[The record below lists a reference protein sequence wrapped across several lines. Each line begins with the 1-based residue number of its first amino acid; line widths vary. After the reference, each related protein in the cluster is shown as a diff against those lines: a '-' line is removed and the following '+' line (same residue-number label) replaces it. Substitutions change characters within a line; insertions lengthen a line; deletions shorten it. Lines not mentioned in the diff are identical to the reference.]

1 MLDNTDTT
9 MSDITILINEINTPI
24 KIKRYWNVNMILL
37 NAR

>member
-1 MLDNTDTT
+1 MLDSTDTT

>member
-1 MLDNTDTT
+1 MLDSTDTT

-24 KIKRYWNVNMILL
+24 KIKGYWNVNMILL